1 MNVVIEERT
10 REIGIKMALGAKPR
24 LILSQFLLETL
35 VLTVVGGAIGIL
47 ITMGV
52 CAIFPAFNLTVY
64 VGNPGI
70 SPSTAAATAAM
81 LGLIGFVSGY
91 FPARTAANLDPVM
104 AMKM

>member
-1 MNVVIEERT
+1 VVEERT

-24 LILSQFLLETL
+24 LILGQFLLETL
-35 VLTVVGGAIGIL
+35 VLTIVGGTIGIL
-47 ITMGV
+47 ITMGI
-52 CAIFPAFNLTVY
+52 CAIFPMLNLTDY

-70 SPSTAAATAAM
+70 SPITAAATAAM

-91 FPARTAANLDPVM
+91 FPARTAAGLDPVT